1 MKSFLK
7 CLWKDQHMDNFP
19 SIADHSL
26 IWIFGIIIPFLS
38 GLQSEKLS
46 GGMQFDSSSRRRL
59 YLANSLMLGIAGS
72 SVLML
77 WAFKKRT
84 WNSLGFRDIDNKH
97 LTVTVIVILIF
108 IVAYLVDTMLTNKS
122 IKKQGSTAGW
132 FDTYS
137 FLPQKKQDL
146 LPYILLCACAGF
158 FEEIIYRGFMVSYF
172 MPLHDES
179 VLIPWIAIL
188 APAFLF
194 SLAHY
199 YQGWSA
205 VIKIGIFSMLFGII
219 FIYSKS
225 LYPPMILHF
234 LVDLFSGLF
243 YMKQIK
249 KIQSTAIAS

>member
-1 MKSFLK
+1 
-7 CLWKDQHMDNFP
+7 MDNFP

-26 IWIFGIIIPFLS
+26 IWIFGIIVPFIS

-46 GGMQFDSSSRRRL
+46 GGVQFDSSSRRRL

-72 SVLML
+72 IVLIL

-84 WNSLGFRDIDNKH
+84 WNTLGFRDVDNKH
-97 LTVTVIVILIF
+97 LTVTVIAILIF
-108 IVAYLVDTMLTNKS
+108 VLAYVVDTIITNKS
-122 IKKQGSTAGW
+122 VKKQGSTTDW
-132 FDTYS
+132 FNTYS
-137 FLPQKKQDL
+137 FLPQNKQDL

-172 MPLHDES
+172 MPLHDKS
-179 VLIPWIAIL
+179 MPIPWIAIL
-188 APAFLF
+188 APTFLF

-199 YQGWSA
+199 YQGWTA
-205 VIKIGIFSMLFGII
+205 VVKIGIFSMLFGVIY
-219 FIYSKS
+219 IYSKS

-243 YMKQIK
+243 YMRQK
-249 KIQSTAIAS
+249 KILQKTEIQQ

>member
-1 MKSFLK
+1 
-7 CLWKDQHMDNFP
+7 MDNFP

-26 IWIFGIIIPFLS
+26 IWIFGIIIPFIS

-46 GGMQFDSSSRRRL
+46 GGVQFDSSSRRRL

-72 SVLML
+72 IVLSL

-84 WNSLGFRDIDNKH
+84 WNSLGFRDVDNKH
-97 LTVTVIVILIF
+97 LTVTVIAILIF
-108 IVAYLVDTMLTNKS
+108 VLAYVVDTIITNKS
-122 IKKQGSTAGW
+122 VKKQGSTTDW
-132 FDTYS
+132 FNTYS
-137 FLPQKKQDL
+137 FLPQNKQDL

-172 MPLHDES
+172 MPLHDKS
-179 VLIPWIAIL
+179 MPIPWIAIL

-199 YQGWSA
+199 YQGWTA
-205 VIKIGIFSMLFGII
+205 VVKIGIFSMLFGVIY
-219 FIYSKS
+219 IYSKS

-243 YMKQIK
+243 YMRQK
-249 KIQSTAIAS
+249 KILQKTEIAQ